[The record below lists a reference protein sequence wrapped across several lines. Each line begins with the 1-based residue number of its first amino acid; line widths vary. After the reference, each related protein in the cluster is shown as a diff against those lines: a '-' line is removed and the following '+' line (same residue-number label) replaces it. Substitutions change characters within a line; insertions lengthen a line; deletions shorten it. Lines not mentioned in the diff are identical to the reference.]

1 MLRTAK
7 WMGSEAWGLRIV
19 VEALPTLLLISLALF
34 FAALCDLL
42 WSINRPVSIVVV
54 AFTAAGAVF
63 YGFTVIAAAIDT
75 FSPYQ
80 TAVSIAIRDVPLG
93 SKKLLQKSRLWI
105 SSINSR
111 MVSNLRKRMTR
122 VLNLIKKSLGGV
134 SAIVRR
140 IGEEERADA
149 KKEIDEEESIGAK
162 EEILYAHS
170 LLWMLEHSTTQ
181 KDILACIDNIP
192 ALPSLHSTWIVA
204 RSPLF
209 PTLVEKFEAA
219 LTTAVKIKTEVHEQH
234 ALALARALAHL
245 VVADPG
251 HCREPAKHILNQAT
265 VYGFMSTNGS
275 NRTEDLWALCVA
287 LMSFDSDCGTDHEI
301 RDNDMQFR
309 FNGFAERKD
318 TAQKF
323 AAPSCLTLMK
333 LSRFGKYIV
342 LPDLAT
348 VYSAQF
354 VGLMCL
360 DIIDYALGHQQPLD
374 QRIRYVWSA
383 RTGKNLARHMVKD
396 FEAHDRRI
404 ATGFNRKRL
413 LGLHTQ
419 LLINH
424 RRSRTSSL
432 RDHTSI
438 PSFTRDLV
446 IHLSNVLQQCF
457 DAPHDDKA
465 TDPNTGSTSPP
476 PYAVQLLLYLG
487 SPSLNSQNASYTM
500 EEANIVIKGVI
511 QFQDRMAADENLIH
525 TLHTIGQVLGH
536 SVSAATD
543 LFRSVVPFFL
553 RALHSAST
561 EMVTTAYHVLNNI
574 GDRSCYKESDRTS
587 LTAGKRLE
595 HRMHLLEAMEFNFS
609 VTVTPGNGDANGACR
624 EPAVR
629 DTVMRALNFYI
640 VNRLAFIH
648 RDETN
653 VEIFIFIF
661 TFVQHT
667 FLLRPSA
674 ALFFELDLASDILI
688 KRVKAWIDDA
698 QDHRSTSNDGLE
710 DPELENLQQC
720 WMGARRAYAGISRT
734 RDVSLRSWKFRLR
747 DFVPE
752 LEHYDLYRA
761 GEEGTARFTSF

>member
-265 VYGFMSTNGS
+265 V
-275 NRTEDLWALCVA
+275 
-287 LMSFDSDCGTDHEI
+287 
-301 RDNDMQFR
+301 
-309 FNGFAERKD
+309 
-318 TAQKF
+318 
-323 AAPSCLTLMK
+323 
-333 LSRFGKYIV
+333 
-342 LPDLAT
+342 
-348 VYSAQF
+348 
-354 VGLMCL
+354 
-360 DIIDYALGHQQPLD
+360 
-374 QRIRYVWSA
+374 
-383 RTGKNLARHMVKD
+383 KNLARHMVEA
-396 FEAHDRRI
+396 FGAHDRRI
-404 ATGFNRKRL
+404 ATGFNHKRL
-413 LGLHTQ
+413 LELPRNPAKLGLEDAGEWESGLENDPLVKTSLLHTQ
-419 LLINH
+419 FIE
-424 RRSRTSSL
+424 
-432 RDHTSI
+432 
-438 PSFTRDLV
+438 
-446 IHLSNVLQQCF
+446 
-457 DAPHDDKA
+457 
-465 TDPNTGSTSPP
+465 
-476 PYAVQLLLYLG
+476 YAVQLLLYLG
-487 SPSLNSQNASYTM
+487 SPSLNSQNVSYTM

-536 SVSAATD
+536 SISAATD

-574 GDRSCYKESDRTS
+574 GDRSYYKESDRTS

-595 HRMHLLEAMEFNFS
+595 HRIHLLEAMEFNFS

-710 DPELENLQQC
+710 DPELENLRQC
-720 WMGARRAYAGISRT
+720 WMGARRAYAGISRAW
-734 RDVSLRSWKFRLR
+734 DVSLRCPLQTGWWKCGGMS
-747 DFVPE
+747 E
-752 LEHYDLYRA
+752 ACEA
-761 GEEGTARFTSF
+761 SRFSMLF

>member
-134 SAIVRR
+134 SAVVRR

-265 VYGFMSTNGS
+265 VQYVTSPGISTARNPAKLGL
-275 NRTEDLWALCVA
+275 EDAGEWESGL
-287 LMSFDSDCGTDHEI
+287 E
-301 RDNDMQFR
+301 ND
-309 FNGFAERKD
+309 
-318 TAQKF
+318 
-323 AAPSCLTLMK
+323 
-333 LSRFGKYIV
+333 
-342 LPDLAT
+342 
-348 VYSAQF
+348 
-354 VGLMCL
+354 
-360 DIIDYALGHQQPLD
+360 PL
-374 QRIRYVWSA
+374 
-383 RTGKNLARHMVKD
+383 VK
-396 FEAHDRRI
+396 
-404 ATGFNRKRL
+404 TSL
-413 LGLHTQ
+413 LHTQ
-419 LLINH
+419 FI
-424 RRSRTSSL
+424 
-432 RDHTSI
+432 
-438 PSFTRDLV
+438 
-446 IHLSNVLQQCF
+446 
-457 DAPHDDKA
+457 
-465 TDPNTGSTSPP
+465 
-476 PYAVQLLLYLG
+476 Y
-487 SPSLNSQNASYTM
+487 QNASYTM

-574 GDRSCYKESDRTS
+574 GDRSWYDSDSPKSTPPLVMEAELASVVLRSLAKNLGHNTSAVTNPANSEIARRCYGPHLLDYQRLSAKTYKESDRTS

-688 KRVKAWIDDA
+688 KRTTHKIIALPPTMVWRIL
-698 QDHRSTSNDGLE
+698 N
-710 DPELENLQQC
+710 
-720 WMGARRAYAGISRT
+720 
-734 RDVSLRSWKFRLR
+734 WKIFNSVGWVLGG
-747 DFVPE
+747 
-752 LEHYDLYRA
+752 HTQ
-761 GEEGTARFTSF
+761 G